1 MSLWGNAGNRRGG
14 GLAAALPALLL
25 VALIVPAAAS
35 AQTASSTTSQPSA
48 SSITIGAS
56 VTDTATVTGT
66 APTGTVDFSV
76 CGPLASATGCPS
88 GGVSAGSANLGLT
101 GSATSPS
108 FTPTAPGTW
117 CFAANYQGDTLNDPS
132 GDDSPHECF
141 TVTRATSTTSSSPTS
156 SSIALGGSNTDTV
169 TVTGSSAGGTPTGA
183 VDFSV
188 CGPGASSCASGGSL
202 VGSAILNG
210 SGQATSRLFT
220 PGSAGE
226 YCFRADYQGD
236 GNYQASSDGLG
247 RECFTVGRGA
257 SSTSS
262 APTAASVDVNGP
274 DTDGVT
280 VTGNSAGGAP
290 TGTVNFSV
298 CGPLAS
304 ATGCTTGASS
314 VGSTSLAAGTG
325 DTSTITSP
333 SFTPKRAGTY
343 CFAASYRGDPNYNSS
358 ADATSD
364 ECFTA
369 TQSTPTVTS
378 APQSQTSTESQSN
391 SDNATVQGNG
401 TGGSPT
407 GTISFHVCGP
417 DVFSCS
423 TGGTSL
429 GSPVDVSAGPSDT
442 ATASSPSFTPAASG
456 TWCFRADYSGDTNYN
471 GASDN
476 GSGCFTVPEPGAP
489 TAAISSPVDNAYF
502 SPGQQVSAGYGCTE
516 ASGGPGIASCS
527 GPVAN
532 GAAIDTS
539 SLGPHSF
546 TVVATSRDGLSTPV
560 VVQYVVA
567 APPTATITSPKS
579 GARYTL
585 GQSVAVGFACGE
597 GEFGPGLVSCVSPSA
612 VNTNSLGAFS
622 FNVTA
627 TSGDG
632 QRTTTIVQYYVI
644 VPSNRF
650 RVTRLRPR
658 LNGEVSFNLVLPG
671 GGKVNVVE
679 MAPRS
684 SLPKPNP
691 GSFVFAQLRRK
702 PTGKKTL
709 HLTLLPNAAGRALL
723 TGHHATVRVTLT
735 VTFTPTNG
743 SQRTERFSQLRVSP

>member
-1 MSLWGNAGNRRGG
+1 M
-14 GLAAALPALLL
+14 
-25 VALIVPAAAS
+25 
-35 AQTASSTTSQPSA
+35 
-48 SSITIGAS
+48 
-56 VTDTATVTGT
+56 
-66 APTGTVDFSV
+66 
-76 CGPLASATGCPS
+76 
-88 GGVSAGSANLGLT
+88 
-101 GSATSPS
+101 
-108 FTPTAPGTW
+108 
-117 CFAANYQGDTLNDPS
+117 
-132 GDDSPHECF
+132 
-141 TVTRATSTTSSSPTS
+141 
-156 SSIALGGSNTDTV
+156 
-169 TVTGSSAGGTPTGA
+169 
-183 VDFSV
+183 
-188 CGPGASSCASGGSL
+188 
-202 VGSAILNG
+202 
-210 SGQATSRLFT
+210 
-220 PGSAGE
+220 
-226 YCFRADYQGD
+226 
-236 GNYQASSDGLG
+236 
-247 RECFTVGRGA
+247 
-257 SSTSS
+257 
-262 APTAASVDVNGP
+262 DVNGP
-274 DTDGVT
+274 ETDGVT

-325 DTSTITSP
+325 DTSTTTSP
-333 SFTPKRAGTY
+333 SFTPERAGTY
-343 CFAASYRGDPNYNSS
+343 CSAASYRGDPNYNSS

-442 ATASSPSFTPAASG
+442 ATASSAQLHASCVRHLVLQG
-456 TWCFRADYSGDTNYN
+456 LLTGRHQLQRRQRQRQWLLH
-471 GASDN
+471 GAQA
-476 GSGCFTVPEPGAP
+476 GHL

-560 VVQYVVA
+560 AVQYVVA

-597 GEFGPGLVSCVSPSA
+597 GKFGRVVSCVSPSA